1 MAKALLQR
9 KGHSQRAAWQVVSFQ
24 HVGIGH
30 TPARE
35 GLVPPNEQG
44 EFTLRLNCIRLIF
57 ALALSGI
64 VLSGTSANADDFS
77 FTITNTDGNVS
88 GTVTGEILGLTD
100 NSTGPAT
107 QVLIESYPAAFASIV
122 GPGPIDATQFFTQLE
137 NSFTE
142 VNGVVTAGTFGAYN
156 PAWGSTFDE
165 LVINYG
171 GQSTMQAC
179 SYPCYLYEYVSTE
192 GGFPSANIQPLTSSV
207 SQVPEPSTLLLTLT
221 GVVGLVGRFRK
232 KSLLRKG

>member
-142 VNGVVTAGTFGAYN
+142 VNGVVTAGTFG
-156 PAWGSTFDE
+156 
-165 LVINYG
+165 
-171 GQSTMQAC
+171 
-179 SYPCYLYEYVSTE
+179 
-192 GGFPSANIQPLTSSV
+192 GFPSANIQPLTSSV